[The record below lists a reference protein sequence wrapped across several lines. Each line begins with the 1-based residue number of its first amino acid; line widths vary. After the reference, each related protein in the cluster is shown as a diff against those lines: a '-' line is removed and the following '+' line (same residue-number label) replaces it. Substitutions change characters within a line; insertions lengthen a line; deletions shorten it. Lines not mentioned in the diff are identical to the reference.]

1 MKQLK
6 LQTPSK
12 KHMSVAGVLTL
23 CIAFWAFTGI
33 EKNAANQPDTYD
45 SCACFSPNNQLSKL
59 TIYFNNKVPGDTKR
73 PFTNQSQ
80 ADCYAWSEFISVNWP
95 TQGNYFG
102 DPNDFSPV
110 AWETYMPRNVLFQ
123 PNGNPPPA
131 WGTLVSDEFAAKFK
145 TNKLMFNK
153 TNTKVLSFLG
163 TGVDTSIDFVF
174 GDPNQ
179 AAPFGH
185 PSWLGAQNATNIWYE
200 ILLNKDYYD
209 FVVKNKYYN
218 AKVQHDSA
226 KAGIPLNFPQGVYN
240 GQVGAIEIKAAW
252 MELTDTLSAHWARY
266 KKSKAYV
273 LDPATHQMRKATVAL
288 VGMHILHKTTTQP
301 TWVWAT
307 FEQIDNMPDKSRPA
321 PPFGYNFYNSNC
333 KAQQLKVP
341 QEALGYDSLTS
352 PVTIGCTAN
361 VPPPYYLKAGMKP
374 VPLQLERTNP
384 INQTNAQPINNNMRD
399 TIKKYYPQSVWQYY
413 ELVDVIW
420 SQQVQPNPTSPIT
433 VPRKLNPGYMNPL
446 SIVANTTMESYVQ
459 NTSTCTTCH
468 VYGTIADYPPD
479 SVNNT
484 IFGDFSFA
492 IGAAKY
498 PKPLPIK
505 LKTSKGKH

>member
-1 MKQLK
+1 MNQLK
-6 LQTPSK
+6 LTLYR
-12 KHMSVAGVLTL
+12 KHIGLAGMLTI
-23 CIAFWAFTGI
+23 CIGFWAFTGI
-33 EKNAANQPDTYD
+33 EKITGKQPDSYD

-59 TIYFNNKVPGDTKR
+59 TVYFNNKVPGDTKR

-80 ADCYAWSEFISVNWP
+80 ADCFAWSEFISVNWP
-95 TQGNYFG
+95 TKGNYFG

-145 TNKLMFNK
+145 TERLIYNRS
-153 TNTKVLSFLG
+153 TTKVLTFLG
-163 TGVDTSIDFVF
+163 TGVDSTIDFVF

-185 PSWLGAQNATNIWYE
+185 PSWLGAQGGTNLWYE

-209 FVVKNKYYN
+209 FVVKTGYYN

-252 MELTDTLSAHWARY
+252 MELTDTISAHWARY
-266 KKSKAYV
+266 KKSRAYV
-273 LDPATHQMRKATVAL
+273 LDPGTRKMRKAVVAL
-288 VGMHILHKTTTQP
+288 VGMHILHKTITQP

-307 FEQIDNMPDKSRPA
+307 FEQIDNVPDKTRPA
-321 PPFGYNFYNSNC
+321 SPYGYNFYNSNC
-333 KAQQLKVP
+333 KAQQLNVP
-341 QEALGYDSLTS
+341 ASALGYDSLTS
-352 PVTIGCTAN
+352 PVTVGCTAN
-361 VPPPYYLKAGMKP
+361 VPPPYYLKDGTKP
-374 VPLQLERTNP
+374 VPLQLERTNI
-384 INQTNAQPINNNMRD
+384 INTTNAQPINMNMRD
-399 TIKKYYPQSVWQYY
+399 TIKKYYPRSVWQYY

-420 SQQVQPNPTSPIT
+420 SQQVQPNPTKPIN
-433 VPRKLNPGYMNPL
+433 VPRVLNPGYMNPL
-446 SIVANTTMESYVQ
+446 TIVANTTMESYVQ
-459 NTSTCTTCH
+459 STNTCTSCH

-498 PKPLPIK
+498 PKPLQTK
-505 LKTSKGKH
+505 AKAAKGKH